1 MYNIQSDNIYVSF
14 NSIFQH
20 FNISLNFLG
29 NERYNSSNK
38 EKSNFILYEKQI
50 SFEEN
55 FEYKI
60 DVNISNE
67 YFEFLEKNIDD
78 PNKTELNSEK

>member
-1 MYNIQSDNIYVSF
+1 MYNIQSDNIYISF
-14 NSIFQH
+14 NNIFQH
-20 FNISLNFLG
+20 FNISLNFLD

-38 EKSNFILYEKQI
+38 EESNFILYEKQI
-50 SFEEN
+50 IFEEN
-55 FEYKI
+55 IEYKI
-60 DVNISNE
+60 EVNISNE

>member
-1 MYNIQSDNIYVSF
+1 MYNIQSDNIYISF
-14 NSIFQH
+14 NNIFQH
-20 FNISLNFLG
+20 FNISLNFLD

-38 EKSNFILYEKQI
+38 EESNFILYEKQI
-50 SFEEN
+50 VFEEN
-55 FEYKI
+55 IEYKI
-60 DVNISNE
+60 EVNISNE

>member
-1 MYNIQSDNIYVSF
+1 MYNILSDNINASF
-14 NSIFQH
+14 NNIFLH
-20 FNISLNFLG
+20 FNISSNFLG
-29 NERYNSSNK
+29 NEIYNCLNK
-38 EKSNFILYEKQI
+38 EESNFILYEKQI

>member
-14 NSIFQH
+14 NNIFQH
-20 FNISLNFLG
+20 FNISLNFLD

-38 EKSNFILYEKQI
+38 EESNFILYEKQI
-50 SFEEN
+50 VFEEN

-60 DVNISNE
+60 EVNISNE